1 MIGLL
6 GFIAALLVVNA
17 VFAGMVLLLRIRS
30 NARAKRYDE
39 IERRWEPVIVGIV
52 SATSD
57 PIPAVPDDQVPHVL
71 EIAARFARRLKGQEL
86 ESVRRFSTPYVG
98 SLLEDLSDPSPEKRG
113 AAVDKISV
121 LALDSHAERI
131 VAALD
136 DPSPRVSL
144 VAARALSHPNR
155 LECTAAVLDQ
165 LHRYARW
172 SPSLI
177 STMLA
182 QVGTGALVDLQAYL
196 GDATRPSHERAVVA
210 GALRLLR
217 DPHSAQIAG
226 GALGSEDPE
235 LIVACLRLIDAV
247 GSKEQA
253 DAVRPLV
260 NHPAFFVRSEAVAVL
275 SHIGDATDIEAI
287 TRNIYHDSP
296 WVTISAAR
304 ALLDLGQR
312 QLLMSLAMGEGLAAE
327 SAREVLYEEAA

>member
-6 GFIAALLVVNA
+6 GFVAALLVANA
-17 VFAGMVLLLRIRS
+17 IFAGMVLMLRVRS

-39 IERRWEPVIVGIV
+39 IERQWEPVVIGIV
-52 SATSD
+52 SGSVD
-57 PIPAVPDDQVPHVL
+57 PVPAVPDDEVCHVL
-71 EIAARFARRLKGQEL
+71 EIAARFSRRLKGQEL
-86 ESVRRFSTPYVG
+86 ESVRRFISPYVDY
-98 SLLEDLSDPSPEKRG
+98 LLEDLHDPSPEKRG

-121 LALDSHAERI
+121 LALDSHAEHI

-136 DPSPRVSL
+136 DPSSRVSL

-155 LECTAAVLDQ
+155 LECTGAVLDR
-165 LHRYARW
+165 LHRYAHW

-182 QVGTGALVDLQAYL
+182 QVGTGALPHLRAYL
-196 GDATRPSHERAVVA
+196 GSTSRPSHERAVVA

-217 DPHSAQIAG
+217 DPHSAQIAAG
-226 GALGSEDPE
+226 VLESDDSE
-235 LIVACLRLIDAV
+235 LVVACLRLIDAV

-260 NHPAFFVRSEAVAVL
+260 EHPTFFVRSEAVSVL
-275 SHIGDATDIEAI
+275 SHIGDATDIDAI
-287 TRNIYHDSP
+287 TANIYHDSP
-296 WVTISAAR
+296 WVTIRAAR
-304 ALLDLGQR
+304 ALLELGQR
-312 QLLMSLAMGEGLAAE
+312 QLLMSLAMGDGLAAA